1 MRVSSCAV
9 LFLCPEMFVAYQ
21 TFIRREI
28 INTEKKKQIR
38 KTRFCEV
45 SKKQKC
51 GNNKPIKATPRIM
64 FEGVDVLII
73 KITRNVNNFDFG
85 FRGAYNY
92 LKSKKKQGRDESLTG
107 S

>member
-85 FRGAYNY
+85 FRGACNY
-92 LKSKKKQGRDESLTG
+92 LKNKKKARTRRKPDK
-107 S
+107 